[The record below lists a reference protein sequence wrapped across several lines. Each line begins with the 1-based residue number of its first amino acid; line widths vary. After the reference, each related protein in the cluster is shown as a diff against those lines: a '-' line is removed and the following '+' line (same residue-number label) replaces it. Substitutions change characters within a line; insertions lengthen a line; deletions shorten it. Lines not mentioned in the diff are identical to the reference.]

1 LSLLEPDALWQ
12 TVQRRLQRPGALGWL
27 LMIPVVGG
35 FGVALAAGI
44 GVRVF
49 DSEWSAVFGYTAR
62 PDVDGARFRMLWA
75 ALALAPLVQGAVGA
89 SLLGFYSQPRRW
101 QAALAVAVVGAV
113 PVYVSGLAMVL
124 LPGIVIVLVGFCVSV
139 VWWATGAREVL
150 GVSAPECAEFVVAT
164 LTVTGAALMLFS
176 TLFALF

>member
-1 LSLLEPDALWQ
+1 MSLLEPDALWQ
-12 TVQRRLQRPGALGWL
+12 SVQRRLSRPGALGWL

-49 DSEWSAVFGYTAR
+49 NSEWSAVFGYTAR

-101 QAALAVAVVGAV
+101 SAALAVAVVGAV
-113 PVYVSGLAMVL
+113 PVYVTGLAMVL
-124 LPGIVIVLVGFCVSV
+124 LPGIVLVLVGFCVSL
-139 VWWATGAREVL
+139 VWWATGARILL
-150 GVSAPECAEFVVAT
+150 GVPAQDCAEFVVST
-164 LTVTGAALMLFS
+164 LIVAGAALMLFS
-176 TLFALF
+176 TLFPF

>member
-12 TVQRRLQRPGALGWL
+12 SVQRRLSRPGALGWL

-49 DSEWSAVFGYTAR
+49 NSEWSAVFGYTAR
-62 PDVDGARFRMLWA
+62 PTASGIAHRRHRA

-101 QAALAVAVVGAV
+101 SAALAVAVVGAV
-113 PVYVSGLAMVL
+113 PVYVTGLAMVL
-124 LPGIVIVLVGFCVSV
+124 LPGIVLVLVGFCVSL
-139 VWWATGAREVL
+139 VWWATGARILL
-150 GVSAPECAEFVVAT
+150 GVPAQDCAEFVVST
-164 LTVTGAALMLFS
+164 LIVAGAALMLFS
-176 TLFALF
+176 TLFPF

>member
-1 LSLLEPDALWQ
+1 MSLLEPDALWQ

-27 LMIPVVGG
+27 LLIPVVGG

-62 PDVDGARFRMLWA
+62 PDADGARFRTLWA

-101 QAALAVAVVGAV
+101 RTALAVAVVGAV
-113 PVYVSGLAMVL
+113 PVYVSGLALVL
-124 LPGIVIVLVGFCVSV
+124 LPGIVIVLIGFCASL
-139 VWWATGAREVL
+139 VWWATGARDLL
-150 GVSAPECAEFVVAT
+150 GVPASECAEYVVAT
-164 LTVTGAALMLFS
+164 LTFASAALMLFS
-176 TLFALF
+176 TLFAF